1 MTGDRTVPT
10 PAGPKAHPPPSGSR
24 RQRPARPTHLSAGN
38 IALVAGG
45 GAVGTALRYVVT
57 VLVPPAAGLPVAIF
71 TVNVVGA
78 FVLGVLLE
86 LLAEWGPDVGWSR
99 RLRLGIGT
107 GVLGGFTTYSS
118 LAADSV
124 TVGLAHPG
132 LAIGYGVGTVVIGG
146 AAAWLGIAVSRHR
159 LRPAARARPTAAP

>member
-1 MTGDRTVPT
+1 MTEERIVPT
-10 PAGPKAHPPPSGSR
+10 PLGPDAVPPASAR
-24 RQRPARPTHLSAGN
+24 RFERPARPAHLSAGN

-45 GAVGTALRYVVT
+45 GALGTALRYLTT
-57 VLVPPAAGLPVAIF
+57 VLLPPAAGLPVAIF
-71 TVNVVGA
+71 TVNVLGA
-78 FVLGVLLE
+78 FVLGALLE

-99 RLRLGIGT
+99 RLRLGVGT

-132 LAIGYGVGTVVIGG
+132 LAIAYGAGSVVIGG
-146 AAAWLGIAVSRHR
+146 AAAWLGIAVSRHG
-159 LRPAARARPTAAP
+159 LRPAARGRRTAAS